1 MSTRFISFAEII
13 ADRDADVRITHDNMI
28 YAVDLVM
35 VMTGKNRDD
44 AGKAIRNI
52 SDETF
57 QSVKFT
63 DRRLPG
69 KGNAHTK
76 LVSFKDALELVMVL
90 PGRIAKETRT
100 KFAGIIQRYM
110 AGDESLVREVEANA
124 QSDAPIQQMAR
135 ASLAAEAA
143 QAMAVD
149 PAPDAQALSRKRR
162 IEELEIE
169 KMELAITI
177 SRREAE
183 LQHTISRREAELQH
197 TISRREAELDYATKI
212 TSTYRE
218 LCQDTVMDTRA
229 RLMFKDYYLNLVIPH
244 TQQQAIAAADGSS
257 QPTQP
262 LPPPSRPISLSQVAV
277 QMGLKIPTNDLISL
291 GGTLRKRYEALHGK
305 APSKHEQ
312 LCDGRMTKVNSY
324 FEADRPLVEE
334 VLRTWNV

>member
-1 MSTRFISFAEII
+1 MSEK
-13 ADRDADVRITHDNMI
+13 N
-28 YAVDLVM
+28 
-35 VMTGKNRDD
+35 TG
-44 AGKAIRNI
+44 G
-52 SDETF
+52 S
-57 QSVKFT
+57 
-63 DRRLPG
+63 
-69 KGNAHTK
+69 GNSRTK
-76 LVSFKDALELVMVL
+76 LVSFKHALELVMVL

-110 AGDESLVREVEANA
+110 AGDESLVREVQSNA

-143 QAMAVD
+143 PAMAVE
-149 PAPDAQALSRKRR
+149 PVQDAQALSRKRR

-177 SRREAE
+177 SRRESE
-183 LQHTISRREAELQH
+183 LQYN
-197 TISRREAELDYATKI
+197 ISRREAELDYATKI
-212 TSTYRE
+212 TSTYRD

-244 TQQQAIAAADGSS
+244 TQQPAIAAADGSS

-324 FEADRPLVEE
+324 FEADRSLVEE

>member
-1 MSTRFISFAEII
+1 MSTRSISFAEII

-35 VMTGKNRDD
+35 VMTGLARDQ
-44 AGKAIRNI
+44 AGLALRRL
-52 SDETF
+52 SEETF
-57 QSVKFT
+57 PSIKMI
-63 DRRLPG
+63 DRKLPG

-76 LVSFKDALELVMVL
+76 LVSFKNALELVMVL
-90 PGRIAKETRT
+90 PGKTAKETRT
-100 KFAGIIQRYM
+100 QFANIIQRYM

-124 QSDAPIQQMAR
+124 QSNAPIQQMAR

-183 LQHTISRREAELQH
+183 L
-197 TISRREAELDYATKI
+197 DYATKI
-212 TSTYRE
+212 TSTYRD

-244 TQQQAIAAADGSS
+244 TQQPAIAAADGSS